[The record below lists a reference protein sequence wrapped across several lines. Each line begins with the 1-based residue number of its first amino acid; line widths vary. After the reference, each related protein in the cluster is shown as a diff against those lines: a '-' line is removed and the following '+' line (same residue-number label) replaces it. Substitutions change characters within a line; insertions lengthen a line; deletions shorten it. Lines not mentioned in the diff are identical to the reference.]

1 LFAVIG
7 AEAAGIT
14 ADVVAAEDPG
24 RDGGG
29 AGWLEMRPAEVSSP
43 AGAIDPTACADATS
57 AMGAF
62 KSPAP
67 VNFLFGAFGAPI
79 FKFEIVGRRDDV
91 GSESLP
97 AVSFFSSLAF
107 RESSPEPVRK
117 SEFAAP
123 VTTAGTAET
132 AERDCSTT
140 GCA

>member
-1 LFAVIG
+1 LLAVIG
-7 AEAAGIT
+7 AEAADIT
-14 ADVVAAEDPG
+14 ADVVAGEDPG
-24 RDGGG
+24 REGGG
-29 AGWLEMRPAEVSSP
+29 AGWLEIRPAAVSNP
-43 AGAIDPTACADATS
+43 AGASDPTACADATS
-57 AMGAF
+57 VLGAF

-67 VNFLFGAFGAPI
+67 DNFLFGALGAPI
-79 FKFEIVGRRDDV
+79 FKFEIEGRRDDV

-97 AVSFFSSLAF
+97 AVSFFSSLVF

-132 AERDCSTT
+132 AVRDCSTT